1 MSISYKSD
9 RHFFHRFTVS
19 FKILRMVGAAE
30 RFRVAL
36 LRFRVGMVT
45 VSAAAVSM
53 TATATAV
60 SAIGR
65 DAGA

>member
-1 MSISYKSD
+1 MPISYKSD
-9 RHFFHRFTVS
+9 RHFFHRVTVS

-36 LRFRVGMVT
+36 LRLRFDIVT
-45 VSAAAVSM
+45 VSAGMESKV
-53 TATATAV
+53 ATTAV